1 MPDQFGSRLV
11 LSCLIFPGGTAER
24 INTPLSSIIGTF
36 MVTAGGLIRLECY
49 RQLGRMFTF
58 EMSIRK
64 DHMLVTSGPYGIVRH
79 PGYTGALLAVG
90 GMLLLHASEVSF
102 VLTTNDY
109 YN

>member
-1 MPDQFGSRLV
+1 
-11 LSCLIFPGGTAER
+11 
-24 INTPLSSIIGTF
+24 
-36 MVTAGGLIRLECY
+36 
-49 RQLGRMFTF
+49 MFTF

-64 DHMLVTSGPYGIVRH
+64 EHILVTSGPYGVVRH
-79 PGYTGALLAVG
+79 PGYTGALLAIG

>member
-1 MPDQFGSRLV
+1 V
-11 LSCLIFPGGTAER
+11 LSCLIFPGGTVER
-24 INTPLSSIIGTF
+24 INTPLLSIIGAF
-36 MVTAGGLIRLECY
+36 MVTVGGLIRLECY
-49 RQLGRMFTF
+49 RRLGRMFTF

-64 DHMLVTSGPYGIVRH
+64 EHILVTSGPYGVVRH
-79 PGYTGALLAVG
+79 PGYTGALLAIG

>member
-1 MPDQFGSRLV
+1 V
-11 LSCLIFPGGTAER
+11 ER
-24 INTPLSSIIGTF
+24 IDTPLLSIVGAF
-36 MVTAGGLIRLECY
+36 MVTVGGLIRLECY
-49 RQLGRMFTF
+49 RRLGRMFTF

-64 DHMLVTSGPYGIVRH
+64 EHILVTSGPYGVVRH
-79 PGYTGALLAVG
+79 PGYTGALLAIG